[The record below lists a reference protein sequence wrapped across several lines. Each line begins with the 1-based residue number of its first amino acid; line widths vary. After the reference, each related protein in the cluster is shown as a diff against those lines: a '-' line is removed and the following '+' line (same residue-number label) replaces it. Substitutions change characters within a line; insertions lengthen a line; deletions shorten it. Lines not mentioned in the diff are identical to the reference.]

1 MRGWRPWTAWVA
13 LLSGFAT
20 TVVVSVIVGLVA
32 AAAGADV
39 KHTPAGVDIALTV
52 VQNMA
57 LFGAAFFFARTV
69 SRPRADDFGLRPPRD
84 LKRTVGLLLGVW
96 VAFFAFAVIWSAIIG
111 GSDTSDLPERLGV
124 KDSTLNLVAV
134 TLLVTVVAPVG
145 EELFFRGFFFG
156 ALRNWRG
163 PWPAALITGL
173 VFGAIHLGS
182 APASQ
187 LMPLAFFGVVLC
199 LLYHWSGSLF
209 PCIVLHAFNNA
220 LAFGVGEHWSGG
232 EVLGAMAAAGLVALG
247 AAGAI
252 RLALGSGPGG
262 RRPASEPARATAG

>member
-1 MRGWRPWTAWVA
+1 MRGWKPWTAWVA

-39 KHTPAGVDIALTV
+39 KHTPAGLDIALTV
-52 VQNMA
+52 FQNAA
-57 LFGAAFFFARTV
+57 LFGAAYLFARAV
-69 SRPRADDFGLRPPRD
+69 SRPRAEDFGLRVPPNM
-84 LKRTVGLLLGVW
+84 KRAVGRLLLVW
-96 VAFFAFAVIWSAIIG
+96 VAFFVFAVIWSSLIG
-111 GSDTSDLPERLGV
+111 GDDESDLPQRLGV
-124 KDSTLNLVAV
+124 DDSTLNLVAV

-163 PWPAALITGL
+163 AWPAAIITGL
-173 VFGAIHLGS
+173 VFGSIHLGS
-182 APASQ
+182 APATQ
-187 LMPLAFFGVVLC
+187 LVPLAFFGMVLC

-220 LAFGVGEHWSGG
+220 LAFGVGEHWSAG
-232 EVLGAMAAAGLVALG
+232 EVLAAMPAAALVAVGVASL
-247 AAGAI
+247 I
-252 RLALGSGPGG
+252 RLALGSRSDGG
-262 RRPASEPARATAG
+262 RPATEPVQAPVS